1 MADETECES
10 SSYPPPVRHSPYGEI
25 VNSTKCMPRELT
37 TCLLPLETRAS
48 PMNRRGTRG
57 TGCIER
63 KQRASPRAPRTSRQP
78 SVAGKYPWSPLDA
91 CLAERFWQALS
102 SLSAPVRRATNISQ
116 FADSICCSIRCG
128 QLYEGVRQRDCHTSV
143 RLARCWAHPQL
154 AAGRAAGPPQQ
165 IHHDAAAAPGRPP
178 TAHWLPSRGR
188 AQASRRSC
196 VRRRPKRRA
205 TPHR

>member
-1 MADETECES
+1 MHAPGAYDVPATSGDTCEPDESPRDTRNRLHREKAARFSKSPADLSAAISC
-10 SSYPPPVRHSPYGEI
+10 RQI
-25 VNSTKCMPRELT
+25 
-37 TCLLPLETRAS
+37 PLEPARRMPGRALLAGAVE
-48 PMNRRGTRG
+48 PLGA
-57 TGCIER
+57 
-63 KQRASPRAPRTSRQP
+63 RAA
-78 SVAGKYPWSPLDA
+78 
-91 CLAERFWQALS
+91 
-102 SLSAPVRRATNISQ
+102 RATNISQ

-128 QLYEGVRQRDCHTSV
+128 QLYEGVRQRDCYTSV